1 MHPPQRPAPQA
12 ATAGIC
18 LARMRASQQ
27 HAARRGRQPG
37 DAGARGE
44 EKDAQEV
51 GFYKWGRQRN
61 FEGLLSFKQSM
72 VDFRERHLSPCGTPP
87 DFQLGAMTSP
97 KLVGP
102 QEGAISDENDCS
114 SASDHRQEPHQAS
127 PFNLCESCAQ
137 CLSH

>member
-18 LARMRASQQ
+18 LARMRASQK

-51 GFYKWGRQRN
+51 VF
-61 FEGLLSFKQSM
+61 
-72 VDFRERHLSPCGTPP
+72 
-87 DFQLGAMTSP
+87 
-97 KLVGP
+97 
-102 QEGAISDENDCS
+102 
-114 SASDHRQEPHQAS
+114 
-127 PFNLCESCAQ
+127 
-137 CLSH
+137 